1 MLVDLS
7 DRLVVIIG
15 GGAVAVRKAQ
25 GLLAAGATMVRCVAM
40 QFHAD
45 MPSVVQRIAETFEPR
60 HLDTAWLVFAATDVP
75 AVNEQVVREAHRRNL
90 LVNRADADEEQPGDF
105 VTPAIW
111 RSEAVLV
118 GVSAGGSP
126 ALAAAMRDDLAKK
139 IDPRH
144 VHMAAAMQELRPL
157 IRTNVADIARR
168 REIFRELAGAAAM
181 DMLHEGGAATLRRWL
196 AGRYPELG
204 PMLD

>member
-1 MLVDLS
+1 MFVDLS

-15 GGAVAVRKAQ
+15 GGTVAVRKAQ
-25 GLLAAGATMVRCVAM
+25 GLLAAGATMVQCVAIH
-40 QFHAD
+40 FHAD
-45 MPSVVQRIAETFEPR
+45 MPSGVQRIAEAFEPR
-60 HLDTAWLVFAATDVP
+60 HLDGAWLVFAATDVP

-90 LVNRADADEEQPGDF
+90 LVNRADADEERPGDF

-126 ALAAAMRDDLAKK
+126 ALAAAMRDDVAKK
-139 IDPRH
+139 MDPRH
-144 VHMAAAMQELRPL
+144 VHMAAVMQELRPI
-157 IRTNVADIARR
+157 IRANVADIARR

-181 DMLHEGGAATLRRWL
+181 DMLHEGGVATVRRWL

-204 PMLD
+204 PRLD